1 MSATSQSHIAF
12 CLQLTPTHSIS
23 FHVLRPKTTQQLRH
37 TEPRLHQLPASE
49 TRLSEC
55 RSSEPALLQLC
66 QLATGAPQ
74 LVGKITSHLVLR
86 HSATHSEQLAAAKP
100 CLTHVHGHV
109 ASMPASALLT
119 SSCFFMSSYFK
130 RWSLQR

>member
-66 QLATGAPQ
+66 QLATGGLQ
-74 LVGKITSHLVLR
+74 LVGQITSRPELR
-86 HSATHSEQLAAAKP
+86 HSETRSEQLAAVEP
-100 CLTHVHGHV
+100 RQMST
-109 ASMPASALLT
+109 AL
-119 SSCFFMSSYFK
+119 
-130 RWSLQR
+130 